1 MIKQRLKKAK
11 EMQQVQEQSAMTDT
25 RTAMT
30 DTRTAMTDS
39 RSQLVS
45 PIEES
50 KPDVISNQSSIPNKS
65 ESSSHLASARYA
77 QETAKQSED
86 WFSIA
91 QGCKSLSD
99 VKEAIT
105 NHLLES
111 NLDQHQV
118 RMTIEYLSDLMTK
131 QKAEYEAGLIK
142 IDDEFN
148 KWTFTASQKD
158 LLRCY
163 LPSVYMSDMNA
174 EAERK
179 FGVKYINLTYKCQL
193 GTNKIFVAS
202 VAAAKKKATIL
213 ITESSLIFQCME
225 FYCVCLNIR
234 KKLVKSVFGVTY
246 SLYQSTPSIS

>member
-148 KWTFTASQKD
+148 KSR
-158 LLRCY
+158 LR
-163 LPSVYMSDMNA
+163 
-174 EAERK
+174 R
-179 FGVKYINLTYKCQL
+179 
-193 GTNKIFVAS
+193 
-202 VAAAKKKATIL
+202 
-213 ITESSLIFQCME
+213 
-225 FYCVCLNIR
+225 FYCVAIYLVFICL
-234 KKLVKSVFGVTY
+234 T
-246 SLYQSTPSIS
+246 